1 MQLINKSLLAAI
13 TLVTPGL
20 AFAQAGGAD
29 PAVEYEALLKE
40 TTGLQVYN
48 ELVTRQIAAQ
58 QQQLADLRVAIG
70 QVPELERQLPALLTR
85 MIQGL
90 EEFVRLDLPFKPEER
105 AEGLAELRLIME
117 RADVSDAEKFRR
129 VLEAW
134 QIENEYGTSFSTY
147 VGQLQIDGTARE
159 VDFFQLGRVALLY
172 QTTDEEAMTGVWDVE
187 TNSWIALGSEHR
199 NSVRQALR
207 MARDQIAPEMVL
219 LPIPPPAE

>member
-1 MQLINKSLLAAI
+1 
-13 TLVTPGL
+13 
-20 AFAQAGGAD
+20 
-29 PAVEYEALLKE
+29 
-40 TTGLQVYN
+40 
-48 ELVTRQIAAQ
+48 
-58 QQQLADLRVAIG
+58 
-70 QVPELERQLPALLTR
+70 
-85 MIQGL
+85 
-90 EEFVRLDLPFKPEER
+90 
-105 AEGLAELRLIME
+105 ME

-219 LPIPPPAE
+219 LPIPPPEAE